1 MQISPRYEG
10 APVLDVEFTGDPVGP
25 LVRQRRRLADVL
37 RPLTDEQ
44 WAAPSRC
51 EGWTV
56 QDVVCHLIGTDGF
69 WTLSFAAG
77 LKGEP
82 TRFLAGFDPVATPA
96 QMVGGMRSLT
106 PAEVLAQFVEKATN
120 LEEVLMQVEAS
131 QWGVLAEAPP
141 GHLRLRVAALHALW
155 DGWVHER
162 DILIPL
168 GLAPAEEADELDL
181 VLRYAVGLSP
191 AFVCT
196 TGSHNTAVLS
206 VTATDPAVALLVE
219 VGDRVRVHD
228 GTAPDGPRIAGRAVE
243 LIEGL
248 SHRGEFAHGLSTDDA
263 WLLDGLR
270 QVFDQV

>member
-1 MQISPRYEG
+1 MQISPRYDG
-10 APVLDVEFTGDPVGP
+10 PPVLDVEFAGDPAGP
-25 LVRQRRRLADVL
+25 LVRQRRRLAEAL
-37 RPLTDEQ
+37 RLLTDDQ

-56 QDVVCHLIGTDGF
+56 QDVVSHLIGTDGF

-82 TRFLAGFDPVATPA
+82 TRYLVGFDPVATPA

-120 LEEVLMQVEAS
+120 LEQVLMQVEGS

-141 GHLRLRVAALHALW
+141 GHIALRAATLHALW

-191 AFVCT
+191 AFFCA
-196 TGSHNTAVLS
+196 TGSHKTAGLS
-206 VTATDPAVALLVE
+206 VTATDPAVSLLVE
-219 VGDRVRVHD
+219 VGDSVRVHD
-228 GTAPDGPRIAGRAVE
+228 GTAPDGPHLAGRAVD

-248 SHRGEFAHGLSTDDA
+248 SHRREFAHGLSADDA